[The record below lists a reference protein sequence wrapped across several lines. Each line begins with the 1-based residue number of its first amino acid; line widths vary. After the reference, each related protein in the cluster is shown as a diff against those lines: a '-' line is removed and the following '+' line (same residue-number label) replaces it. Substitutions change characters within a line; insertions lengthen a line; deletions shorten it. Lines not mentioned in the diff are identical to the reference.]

1 MLLKPPQRTVG
12 ETRVTSPGSGATRR
26 VPRHR
31 EPPRARREP
40 KTPHAHLQSGRT
52 AFSVWNFLYLL
63 SVPYGPGAAQ
73 ARRFETLSQVTH
85 DAESELR
92 HLSVTDPPTC
102 VCAYAE
108 HSVR

>member
-1 MLLKPPQRTVG
+1 
-12 ETRVTSPGSGATRR
+12 
-26 VPRHR
+26 
-31 EPPRARREP
+31 
-40 KTPHAHLQSGRT
+40 
-52 AFSVWNFLYLL
+52 LYLL